1 LLKAD
6 IMTPKIRRSEAP
18 RYSLKNT
25 MQLSLATIKRASEEM
40 KNIQEALL
48 YLTVRR
54 PLLIVVAITLIVCG
68 VGYGASKLTFKS
80 DYRVF
85 FGSENPQLTA
95 FENMQKK
102 FTKNDGVA
110 FIVAPR
116 EGVVFEK
123 TVLAAIHALST
134 EAWQI
139 PYTSRVDSITNY
151 QHTTAVGDDLVVQD
165 LVLEPELLAGL
176 DLKKLKNIALSEPAL
191 IKKIISEDASV
202 TVVNVTVQ
210 LPGIDSVTELPR
222 VVDKVREIQALISKA
237 YPELDI
243 QLSGMIMLNVA
254 FTESALNDN
263 ATLVPLMFIV
273 IALVMVLL
281 LKTISG
287 SIATMIVVTFS
298 IVSAMGIAGWM
309 GFFLTSP
316 SASAPTIIITLA
328 VADCIHILTTFLYE
342 IRQGVE
348 KRQAIVESLRVNFQP
363 VLLTSVTT
371 AIGFL
376 SMNFSDSPPFHD
388 LGNIVA
394 MGVMLAFIFSV
405 TLFPALLCVL
415 PIKVTPTAQC
425 QGDLMAT
432 FANFVIAKKKI
443 LFPASIALVIGLSVF
458 VPQNTLNDN
467 FIKYFDKSVPFRQAT
482 DFMEARVS
490 GLMTQ
495 AIQVDSNTSGGIN
508 EPEYLSV
515 LDDFNGWMQQQ
526 PETENISILSDIIKR
541 LNKNMHADDPAYY
554 TLPDQRA
561 LAAQYLLLY
570 ELSLPYGLDLNNQ
583 IDIDNAASR
592 IVVTTKNL
600 NSTQNIELENR
611 IAQWFNERAPTY
623 TVTITSPNLMFAHIG
638 QRNIVSML
646 LGTTIALIL
655 ISLLLGIALRS
666 VKFGLISL
674 IPNLIPAAM
683 GFGLWYFI
691 DGQIGLALS
700 VVTGMTLG
708 IVVDDTVHFLSKY
721 LRARRLKN
729 KSTEEAVRYAF
740 ASVGRALW
748 VTTLVLIA
756 GFMVLAQS
764 SFKLNADMGLLTA
777 MTIGIAL
784 IVDFLFLP
792 PLLMLVDTTQKP
804 TVNQRKSASEVSVNK
819 I

>member
-1 LLKAD
+1 
-6 IMTPKIRRSEAP
+6 
-18 RYSLKNT
+18 
-25 MQLSLATIKRASEEM
+25 M
-40 KNIQEALL
+40 KNIQEALF
-48 YLTVRR
+48 YLTIRR
-54 PLLIVVAITLIVCG
+54 PILVIISIILIVC
-68 VGYGASKLTFKS
+68 VAAYGASKLTFKS

-95 FENMQKK
+95 FENMQKT
-102 FTKNDGVA
+102 FTKNDGIA
-110 FIVAPR
+110 FVVSPKD
-116 EGVVFEK
+116 GVVFK
-123 TVLAAIHALST
+123 DNVLAAIHALST
-134 EAWQI
+134 ESWQI

-151 QHTTAVGDDLVVQD
+151 QHTTAVGDDLVVED
-165 LVLEPELLAGL
+165 LVLEPELLPNL
-176 DLKKLKNIALSEPAL
+176 DLEKIKNIALSEPVL
-191 IKKIISEDASV
+191 LKKLISEDASV

-210 LPGIDSVTELPR
+210 LPGLDPVTELPE
-222 VVDKVREIQALISKA
+222 VVGKVREIQAQISSA
-237 YPELDI
+237 YPELEI
-243 QLSGMIMLNVA
+243 QLSGMIMMNA
-254 FTESALNDN
+254 SFTESALNDN

-287 SIATMIVVTFS
+287 SIATMIIVIFS

-342 IRQGVE
+342 MRHGAQ
-348 KRQAIVESLRVNFQP
+348 KRLAIIESLRVNFQP

-376 SMNFSDSPPFHD
+376 SMNFSDSPPFRD

-394 MGVMLAFIFSV
+394 MGVMLAFFFSV

-415 PIKVTPTAQC
+415 PIKVTPEAQRK
-425 QGDLMAT
+425 GDLMAT
-432 FANFVIAKKKI
+432 LADFVIAKKKM
-443 LFPASIALVIGLSVF
+443 LFPASIVVIIGLSVF
-458 VPQNTLNDN
+458 VPQNILNDN
-467 FIKYFDKSVPFRQAT
+467 FIKYFDESVPFRQAT
-482 DFMEARVS
+482 DFMEERLS

-495 AIQVDSNTSGGIN
+495 AIQVDSNASGGIN
-508 EPEYLSV
+508 DPEYLAV
-515 LDDFNGWMQQQ
+515 LEDFNVWMRQQ
-526 PETENISILSDIIKR
+526 PETENISILSDVIKR

-554 TLPDQRA
+554 ALPAQRA

-583 IDIDNAASR
+583 IDVDKAASR
-592 IVVTTKNL
+592 IMVTTKNL

-611 IAQWFNERAPTY
+611 IAQWFNERAPY
-623 TVTITSPNLMFAHIG
+623 YTITIASPNLMFAHIG
-638 QRNIVSML
+638 QRNIYSML

-683 GFGLWYFI
+683 GFGLWFFI

-729 KSTEEAVRYAF
+729 KTTEEAVRYAF

-777 MTIGIAL
+777 ITIGIAL
-784 IVDFLFLP
+784 IIDFLFLP
-792 PLLMLVDTTQKP
+792 PLLMLVDKTKNIKADALSNELNT
-804 TVNQRKSASEVSVNK
+804 SENK

>member
-1 LLKAD
+1 MCA
-6 IMTPKIRRSEAP
+6 AA
-18 RYSLKNT
+18 Y
-25 MQLSLATIKRASEEM
+25 
-40 KNIQEALL
+40 
-48 YLTVRR
+48 
-54 PLLIVVAITLIVCG
+54 G
-68 VGYGASKLTFKS
+68 VSKLTFKS

-95 FENMQKK
+95 FENMQKT
-102 FTKNDGVA
+102 FTKNDGIA
-110 FIVAPR
+110 FIVSPKD
-116 EGVVFEK
+116 GVVFKEN
-123 TVLAAIHALST
+123 VLTAIHALST
-134 EAWQI
+134 ESWQI

-151 QHTTAVGDDLVVQD
+151 QHTTAVGDDLIVKD
-165 LVLEPELLAGL
+165 LVLEPELLPDL
-176 DLKKLKNIALSEPAL
+176 DLKKIKNIALSEPVL
-191 IKKIISEDASV
+191 LKKLISEDASV

-210 LPGIDSVTELPR
+210 LPGLDSVTELPE
-222 VVDKVREIQALISKA
+222 VVDKVREIQTKISSA
-237 YPELDI
+237 YPELEI
-243 QLSGMIMLNVA
+243 QLSGMIMMNA
-254 FTESALNDN
+254 SFTESALNDN

-287 SIATMIVVTFS
+287 SIATMIIVIFS
-298 IVSAMGIAGWM
+298 IVSAMGIAGWI

-342 IRQGVE
+342 MRHGAE
-348 KRQAIVESLRVNFQP
+348 KKPAIIESLRVNFQP

-376 SMNFSDSPPFHD
+376 SMNFSDSPPFRD

-394 MGVMLAFIFSV
+394 MGVMLAFLFSV

-415 PIKVTPTAQC
+415 PIKVTPEAQRK
-425 QGDLMAT
+425 GDLMAT
-432 FANFVIAKKKI
+432 LADFVIAKKKI
-443 LFPASIALVIGLSVF
+443 LFPASIAVIIGLSIF
-458 VPQNTLNDN
+458 VPKNVLNDN
-467 FIKYFDKSVPFRQAT
+467 FIKYFDESVPFRQAT
-482 DFMEARVS
+482 DFMEERLS

-495 AIQVDSNTSGGIN
+495 AIQVDSNASGGIN
-508 EPEYLSV
+508 DPEYLAV
-515 LDDFNGWMQQQ
+515 LEDFNAWMRQQ
-526 PETENISILSDIIKR
+526 PETENISILSDVIKR

-554 TLPDQRA
+554 ALPGQRA

-583 IDIDNAASR
+583 IDVDKAASR
-592 IVVTTKNL
+592 IMVTTKNL

-611 IAQWFNERAPTY
+611 IAQWFNERAPNY
-623 TVTITSPNLMFAHIG
+623 TITIASPNLMFAHIG

-683 GFGLWYFI
+683 GFGLWFFI

-777 MTIGIAL
+777 ITIGIAL

-792 PLLMLVDTTQKP
+792 PLLMLVDKTKKIKANVLNNELNTG
-804 TVNQRKSASEVSVNK
+804 ENK

>member
-1 LLKAD
+1 
-6 IMTPKIRRSEAP
+6 
-18 RYSLKNT
+18 
-25 MQLSLATIKRASEEM
+25 
-40 KNIQEALL
+40 
-48 YLTVRR
+48 
-54 PLLIVVAITLIVCG
+54 
-68 VGYGASKLTFKS
+68 
-80 DYRVF
+80 
-85 FGSENPQLTA
+85 
-95 FENMQKK
+95 
-102 FTKNDGVA
+102 
-110 FIVAPR
+110 
-116 EGVVFEK
+116 
-123 TVLAAIHALST
+123 
-134 EAWQI
+134 
-139 PYTSRVDSITNY
+139 
-151 QHTTAVGDDLVVQD
+151 
-165 LVLEPELLAGL
+165 
-176 DLKKLKNIALSEPAL
+176 
-191 IKKIISEDASV
+191 
-202 TVVNVTVQ
+202 
-210 LPGIDSVTELPR
+210 
-222 VVDKVREIQALISKA
+222 
-237 YPELDI
+237 
-243 QLSGMIMLNVA
+243 
-254 FTESALNDN
+254 
-263 ATLVPLMFIV
+263 MFIV

-287 SIATMIVVTFS
+287 SIATMIIVIFS
-298 IVSAMGIAGWM
+298 IVSAMGTAGWM

-342 IRQGVE
+342 MRHGAQ
-348 KRQAIVESLRVNFQP
+348 KRLAIIESLRVNFQP

-376 SMNFSDSPPFHD
+376 SMNFSDSPPFRD

-394 MGVMLAFIFSV
+394 MGVMLAFFFSV

-415 PIKVTPTAQC
+415 PIKVTPEAQRK
-425 QGDLMAT
+425 GDLMAT
-432 FANFVIAKKKI
+432 LADFVIAKKKM
-443 LFPASIALVIGLSVF
+443 LFPASIVVIIGLSVF
-458 VPQNTLNDN
+458 VPQNILNDN
-467 FIKYFDKSVPFRQAT
+467 FIKYFDESVPFRQAT
-482 DFMEARVS
+482 DFMEERLS

-495 AIQVDSNTSGGIN
+495 AIQVDSNASGGIN
-508 EPEYLSV
+508 DPEYLAV
-515 LDDFNGWMQQQ
+515 LEDFNVWMRQQ
-526 PETENISILSDIIKR
+526 PETENISILSDVIKR

-554 TLPDQRA
+554 ALPAQRA

-583 IDIDNAASR
+583 IDVDKAASR
-592 IVVTTKNL
+592 IMVTTKNL

-611 IAQWFNERAPTY
+611 IAQWFNERAPY
-623 TVTITSPNLMFAHIG
+623 YTITIASPNLMFAHIG
-638 QRNIVSML
+638 QRNIYSML

-683 GFGLWYFI
+683 GFGLWFFI

-729 KSTEEAVRYAF
+729 KTTEEAVRYAF

-777 MTIGIAL
+777 ITIGIAL
-784 IVDFLFLP
+784 IIDFLFLP
-792 PLLMLVDTTQKP
+792 PLLMLVDKTKNIKADALSNELNT
-804 TVNQRKSASEVSVNK
+804 SENK

>member
-1 LLKAD
+1 
-6 IMTPKIRRSEAP
+6 
-18 RYSLKNT
+18 
-25 MQLSLATIKRASEEM
+25 M
-40 KNIQEALL
+40 KNIQEALF
-48 YLTVRR
+48 YLTIRR
-54 PLLIVVAITLIVCG
+54 PFLVIISIILIVCAAA
-68 VGYGASKLTFKS
+68 YGASKLSFKS

-95 FENMQKK
+95 FENMQKT
-102 FTKNDGVA
+102 FTKNDGIA
-110 FIVAPR
+110 FIVSPKD
-116 EGVVFEK
+116 GVVFKEN
-123 TVLAAIHALST
+123 VLAAIHTLST
-134 EAWQI
+134 ESWQI
-139 PYTSRVDSITNY
+139 PYASRVDSITNY
-151 QHTTAVGDDLVVQD
+151 QHTTAVGDDLIVED
-165 LVLEPELLAGL
+165 LVLEPELLPDL
-176 DLKKLKNIALSEPAL
+176 DLEKIKNIALSEPVL
-191 IKKIISEDASV
+191 LKKLISEDASV

-210 LPGIDSVTELPR
+210 LPGLDPVSELPE
-222 VVDKVREIQALISKA
+222 VVDKVREIQAQISSA
-237 YPELDI
+237 YPELEI
-243 QLSGMIMLNVA
+243 QLSGMIMMNA
-254 FTESALNDN
+254 SFTESALNDN

-287 SIATMIVVTFS
+287 SIATMIIVIFS

-342 IRQGVE
+342 MRHGVE
-348 KRQAIVESLRVNFQP
+348 KKPAIIESLRVNFQP

-376 SMNFSDSPPFHD
+376 SMNFSDSPPFRD

-394 MGVMLAFIFSV
+394 MGVMLAFFFSV

-415 PIKVTPTAQC
+415 PIKVTPEAQRK
-425 QGDLMAT
+425 GDLMAT
-432 FANFVIAKKKI
+432 LADFVIAKKKI
-443 LFPASIALVIGLSVF
+443 LFPTSIAVIIGLSVF
-458 VPQNTLNDN
+458 VPQNILNDN
-467 FIKYFDKSVPFRQAT
+467 FIKYFDETVPFRQAT
-482 DFMEARVS
+482 DFMEERLS

-495 AIQVDSNTSGGIN
+495 AIQVDSNASGGIN
-508 EPEYLSV
+508 DPEYLAV
-515 LDDFNGWMQQQ
+515 LEDFNAWMRQQ
-526 PETENISILSDIIKR
+526 PETENISILSDVIKR

-554 TLPDQRA
+554 ALPGQRA

-583 IDIDNAASR
+583 IDVDKAASR
-592 IVVTTKNL
+592 IMVTTKNL

-611 IAQWFNERAPTY
+611 IAQWFNERAPNY
-623 TVTITSPNLMFAHIG
+623 TITIASPNLMFAHIG

-683 GFGLWYFI
+683 GFGLWFFI

-777 MTIGIAL
+777 ITIGIAL

-792 PLLMLVDTTQKP
+792 PLLMLVDKTKKLKA
-804 TVNQRKSASEVSVNK
+804 NALSNELNIDENK
-819 I
+819 M

>member
-1 LLKAD
+1 
-6 IMTPKIRRSEAP
+6 
-18 RYSLKNT
+18 
-25 MQLSLATIKRASEEM
+25 M
-40 KNIQEALL
+40 KNIQEALF
-48 YLTVRR
+48 YLTIRR
-54 PLLIVVAITLIVCG
+54 PFLVIISIILIVC
-68 VGYGASKLTFKS
+68 VAAYGASKLSFKS

-95 FENMQKK
+95 FENMQKPS
-102 FTKNDGVA
+102 TKHDGIA
-110 FIVAPR
+110 FIVSPKD
-116 EGVVFEK
+116 GVVFKEN
-123 TVLAAIHALST
+123 VLAAIHTLST
-134 EAWQI
+134 ESWQI
-139 PYTSRVDSITNY
+139 PYASRVDSITNY
-151 QHTTAVGDDLVVQD
+151 QHTTAVGDDLIVED
-165 LVLEPELLAGL
+165 LVLEPELLPDL
-176 DLKKLKNIALSEPAL
+176 DLEKIKNIALSEPVL
-191 IKKIISEDASV
+191 LKKLISEDASV

-210 LPGIDSVTELPR
+210 LPGLDPVSELPE
-222 VVDKVREIQALISKA
+222 VVDKVREIQAQISSA
-237 YPELDI
+237 YPELEI
-243 QLSGMIMLNVA
+243 QLSGMIMMNA
-254 FTESALNDN
+254 SFTESALNDN

-287 SIATMIVVTFS
+287 SIATMIIVIFS

-342 IRQGVE
+342 MRHGVE
-348 KRQAIVESLRVNFQP
+348 KKPAIIESLRVNFQP

-376 SMNFSDSPPFHD
+376 SMNFSDSPPFRD

-394 MGVMLAFIFSV
+394 MGVMLAFFFSV

-415 PIKVTPTAQC
+415 PIKVTPEAQRK
-425 QGDLMAT
+425 GDLMAT
-432 FANFVIAKKKI
+432 LADFVIAKKKI
-443 LFPASIALVIGLSVF
+443 LFPTSIAVIIGLSVF
-458 VPQNTLNDN
+458 VPQNILNDN
-467 FIKYFDKSVPFRQAT
+467 FIKYFDETVPFRQAT
-482 DFMEARVS
+482 DFMEERLS

-495 AIQVDSNTSGGIN
+495 AIQVDSNASGGIN
-508 EPEYLSV
+508 DPEYLAV
-515 LDDFNGWMQQQ
+515 LEDFNAWMRQQ
-526 PETENISILSDIIKR
+526 PETENISILSDVIKR

-554 TLPDQRA
+554 ALPGQRA

-583 IDIDNAASR
+583 IDVDKAASR
-592 IVVTTKNL
+592 IMVTTKNL

-611 IAQWFNERAPTY
+611 IAQWFNERAPNY
-623 TVTITSPNLMFAHIG
+623 TITIASPNLMFAHIG

-683 GFGLWYFI
+683 GFGLWFFI

-777 MTIGIAL
+777 ITIGIAL

-792 PLLMLVDTTQKP
+792 PLLMLVDKTKKLKA
-804 TVNQRKSASEVSVNK
+804 NALSNELNIDENK
-819 I
+819 M

>member
-1 LLKAD
+1 
-6 IMTPKIRRSEAP
+6 
-18 RYSLKNT
+18 
-25 MQLSLATIKRASEEM
+25 M
-40 KNIQEALL
+40 KNIQEALF
-48 YLTVRR
+48 YLTIRR
-54 PLLIVVAITLIVCG
+54 PILVIISIILIVC
-68 VGYGASKLTFKS
+68 VAAYGASKLTFKS

-95 FENMQKK
+95 FENMQKT
-102 FTKNDGVA
+102 FTKNDGIA
-110 FIVAPR
+110 FVVSPKD
-116 EGVVFEK
+116 GVVFK
-123 TVLAAIHALST
+123 DNVLAAIHALST
-134 EAWQI
+134 ESWQI

-151 QHTTAVGDDLVVQD
+151 QHTTAVGDDLVVED
-165 LVLEPELLAGL
+165 LVLEPELLPNL
-176 DLKKLKNIALSEPAL
+176 DLEKIKNIALSEPVL
-191 IKKIISEDASV
+191 LKKLISEDASV

-210 LPGIDSVTELPR
+210 LPGLDPVTELPE
-222 VVDKVREIQALISKA
+222 VVDKVREIQAQISSA
-237 YPELDI
+237 YPELEI
-243 QLSGMIMLNVA
+243 QLSGMIMMNA
-254 FTESALNDN
+254 SFTESALNDN

-287 SIATMIVVTFS
+287 SIATMIIVIFS

-342 IRQGVE
+342 MRHGAQ
-348 KRQAIVESLRVNFQP
+348 KRLAIIESLRVNFQP

-376 SMNFSDSPPFHD
+376 SMNFSDSPPFRD

-394 MGVMLAFIFSV
+394 MGVMLAFFFSV

-415 PIKVTPTAQC
+415 PIKVTPEAQRK
-425 QGDLMAT
+425 GDLMAT
-432 FANFVIAKKKI
+432 LADFVIAKKKM
-443 LFPASIALVIGLSVF
+443 LFPASIVVIIGLSVF
-458 VPQNTLNDN
+458 VPQNILNDN
-467 FIKYFDKSVPFRQAT
+467 FIKYFDESVPFRQAT
-482 DFMEARVS
+482 DFMEERLS

-495 AIQVDSNTSGGIN
+495 AIQVDSNASGGIN
-508 EPEYLSV
+508 DPEYLAV
-515 LDDFNGWMQQQ
+515 LEDFNVWMRQQ
-526 PETENISILSDIIKR
+526 PETENISILSDVIKR

-554 TLPDQRA
+554 ALPAQRA

-583 IDIDNAASR
+583 IDVDKAASR
-592 IVVTTKNL
+592 IMVTTKNL

-611 IAQWFNERAPTY
+611 IAQWFNERAPY
-623 TVTITSPNLMFAHIG
+623 YTITIASPNLMFAHIG
-638 QRNIVSML
+638 QRNIYSML

-683 GFGLWYFI
+683 GFGLWFFI

-729 KSTEEAVRYAF
+729 KTTEEAVRYAF

-777 MTIGIAL
+777 ITIGIAL
-784 IVDFLFLP
+784 IIDFLFLP
-792 PLLMLVDTTQKP
+792 PLLMLVDKTKNIKADALSNELNT
-804 TVNQRKSASEVSVNK
+804 SENK

>member
-1 LLKAD
+1 LL
-6 IMTPKIRRSEAP
+6 S
-18 RYSLKNT
+18 
-25 MQLSLATIKRASEEM
+25 
-40 KNIQEALL
+40 
-48 YLTVRR
+48 
-54 PLLIVVAITLIVCG
+54 
-68 VGYGASKLTFKS
+68 
-80 DYRVF
+80 
-85 FGSENPQLTA
+85 
-95 FENMQKK
+95 
-102 FTKNDGVA
+102 
-110 FIVAPR
+110 
-116 EGVVFEK
+116 
-123 TVLAAIHALST
+123 AIHALST
-134 EAWQI
+134 ESWQI
-139 PYTSRVDSITNY
+139 PYASRVDSITNY
-151 QHTTAVGDDLVVQD
+151 QHTTAVGDDLIVED
-165 LVLEPELLAGL
+165 LVLEPELLPNL
-176 DLKKLKNIALSEPAL
+176 DLEKIKNIALSEPVL
-191 IKKIISEDASV
+191 LKKLISEDASV

-210 LPGIDSVTELPR
+210 LPGLDPVSELPE
-222 VVDKVREIQALISKA
+222 VVDKVREIQAQISSA
-237 YPELDI
+237 YPELEI
-243 QLSGMIMLNVA
+243 QLSGMIMMNA
-254 FTESALNDN
+254 SFTESALNDN

-287 SIATMIVVTFS
+287 SIATMIIVIFS
-298 IVSAMGIAGWM
+298 IVSAMGIAGWI

-342 IRQGVE
+342 MRHGAE
-348 KRQAIVESLRVNFQP
+348 KKPAIIESLRVNFQP

-376 SMNFSDSPPFHD
+376 SMNFSDSPPFRD

-394 MGVMLAFIFSV
+394 MGVMLAFFFSV

-415 PIKVTPTAQC
+415 PIKVTPEAQRK
-425 QGDLMAT
+425 GDLMAT
-432 FANFVIAKKKI
+432 LADFVIAKKKI
-443 LFPASIALVIGLSVF
+443 LFPASIAVIIGLSVF
-458 VPQNTLNDN
+458 VPQNILNDN
-467 FIKYFDKSVPFRQAT
+467 FIKYFDETVPFRQAT
-482 DFMEARVS
+482 DFMEERLS

-495 AIQVDSNTSGGIN
+495 AIQVDSNASGGIN
-508 EPEYLSV
+508 DPEYLAV
-515 LDDFNGWMQQQ
+515 LEDFNAWMRQQ
-526 PETENISILSDIIKR
+526 PETENISILSDVIKR

-554 TLPDQRA
+554 ALPGQRA

-583 IDIDNAASR
+583 IDVDKAASR
-592 IVVTTKNL
+592 IMVTTKNL

-611 IAQWFNERAPTY
+611 IAQWFNERAPNY
-623 TVTITSPNLMFAHIG
+623 TITIASPNLMFAHIG

-683 GFGLWYFI
+683 GFGLWFFI

-777 MTIGIAL
+777 ITIGIAL

-792 PLLMLVDTTQKP
+792 PLLMLVDKTKKLKA
-804 TVNQRKSASEVSVNK
+804 NALSNELNIDENK